1 MNKFS
6 PWLSL
11 LPLLLVYA
19 VLVFVVSSL
28 TELTDGTAILYSYA
42 VFYPILMLSGAW
54 AVLGPGSYAV
64 RTICSIAVVLTIFLA
79 GALGICITFP
89 DELSLTDLQ
98 LICWLG
104 IPLICTA
111 QLPYWLGRLIFGW
124 QLIDSSK
131 PPKQKK
137 INLKEMLTITA
148 VLAVCVAAL
157 TQTNLMSDPINVDR
171 VEIGD
176 TELVAVG
183 VTQSGEIIRE
193 EVIVSEGN
201 IDRFRQRQAANAAEA
216 AEDRLLFGGFIV
228 FIALSTLVNIL
239 CFYLGM
245 NNKNPVKG
253 FCFAALYWLAPIF
266 ILFFASITIW
276 PPPRAESDFVFL
288 NGIFLSLLFIGAAAT
303 PMLVVRRNG
312 GMMVSREFFLQQ
324 SKNYESPASKK
335 VVNPFDD

>member
-19 VLVFVVSSL
+19 VLVSVVSSL
-28 TELTDGTAILYSYA
+28 IELTDGTAILYSYA
-42 VFYPILMLSGAW
+42 VFYPVLMLSGAW

-79 GALGICITFP
+79 GPLGIWMTSP
-89 DELSLTDLQ
+89 GALSPAVIRLTVRPSP
-98 LICWLG
+98 LICCLG

-228 FIALSTLVNIL
+228 FIALSTLVNIP

-266 ILFFASITIW
+266 ILFFATITIW
-276 PPPRAESDFVFL
+276 PPPHAESDFVFL
-288 NGIFLSLLFIGAAAT
+288 NGIFLSLLFIVAAAT
-303 PMLVVRRNG
+303 PMLVVR
-312 GMMVSREFFLQQ
+312 LQQ

>member
-228 FIALSTLVNIL
+228 FIALSTLVNIP
-239 CFYLGM
+239 CFYSGM
-245 NNKNPVKG
+245 NNENPIKA
-253 FCFAALYWLAPIF
+253 FYFAASYWLTLAL
-266 ILFFASITIW
+266 ILFFAILTI
-276 PPPRAESDFVFL
+276 PDLSGRIFFPLSQH
-288 NGIFLSLLFIGAAAT
+288 GIFLSLLFAVAAAT
-303 PMLVVRRNG
+303 PMLVVRTYG
-312 GMMVSREFFLQQ
+312 GMLVSREFFRKQPKD
-324 SKNYESPASKK
+324 SESLVTKR
-335 VVNPFDD
+335 VVDPFDD

>member
-19 VLVFVVSSL
+19 VLVSVVSSL
-28 TELTDGTAILYSYA
+28 IELTDGTAIPYSYA

-79 GALGICITFP
+79 DTLGICITFP

-98 LICWLG
+98 LICCLG

-171 VEIGD
+171 VEIGNI
-176 TELVAVG
+176 ELVAVG

-228 FIALSTLVNIL
+228 FIALSTLVNIP

-266 ILFFASITIW
+266 ILFFATITIW
-276 PPPRAESDFVFL
+276 PPPLAESDFVFL
-288 NGIFLSLLFIGAAAT
+288 NGIFLSLLFIVAAAT
-303 PMLVVRRNG
+303 PMLVIRTYG
-312 GMMVSREFFLQQ
+312 GMLVSREFFRKQPKD
-324 SKNYESPASKK
+324 SESLVTKR
-335 VVNPFDD
+335 VVDPFDD